1 MVAKLNL
8 NESIRFWRTPVL
20 NMRVKKI
27 KGHQFSVEIDC
38 NGDNLNFLQ
47 EATRNKCHAS
57 SNKCL
62 TSSNKDAS
70 ARQPLAKT
78 VSKLSSEEVLDDV
91 VVWSL
96 KGRQT
101 E

>member
-1 MVAKLNL
+1 
-8 NESIRFWRTPVL
+8 
-20 NMRVKKI
+20 MRVKKI

-38 NGDNLNFLQ
+38 NGENLNFLQ

-78 VSKLSSEEVLDDV
+78 VSKLSSEEVLMMWWFDLLRDGKL
-91 VVWSL
+91 S
-96 KGRQT
+96 KPPQQF
-101 E
+101 